1 MLVARKQAHPSGRMA
16 SQAHGTRHNGVM
28 DRAPTGFRAFAHRGG
43 AREAPE
49 NSLAA
54 FSRAAGLG
62 FIHLETD
69 VRPTRDGVAVLHHD
83 ATLDRT
89 TDGRGAVRNL
99 TWRDICAV
107 RMEDGST
114 PLRLEEL
121 LEELPHAHITIDA
134 KEAGSV
140 VALVEAVRRCRA
152 VDRICV
158 TSFSARRLQ
167 RARRL
172 LPPHTESSAHP
183 WEVLALRALPR
194 DLALPRVQRVQ
205 VPVQSLGFT
214 LVEPGFIARA
224 HRLGLAVD
232 VWTVDDPLEMRR
244 LLALGVD
251 GIMTDSPSVLREV
264 LTGN

>member
-1 MLVARKQAHPSGRMA
+1 MLVAGKREHPSGHVA
-16 SQAHGTRHNGVM
+16 SRAPGARHNGAM
-28 DRAPTGFRAFAHRGG
+28 DQAPAGFRAFAHRGG

-54 FSRAAGLG
+54 FTHAADLG

-89 TDGRGAVRNL
+89 TDGLGEVRTR
-99 TWRDICAV
+99 TWRDIRAV

-121 LEELPHAHITIDA
+121 LEALPHAHITIDA

-140 VALVEAVRRCRA
+140 VALVDAVRRSRA
-152 VDRICV
+152 SDRVCV

-172 LPPHTESSAHP
+172 LPPGTESSAHP

-194 DLALPRVQRVQ
+194 DPALPRVHRVQ
-205 VPVQSLGFT
+205 VPVRSMGIT
-214 LVEPGFIARA
+214 LVEPGLIARA

-232 VWTVDDPLEMRR
+232 VWTVDDPIEMRR

-264 LTGN
+264 LAGG